1 MVSLRLTVNSE
12 VTPKLGYV
20 RVGYTPTGAYTQTT
34 SASLLRLE
42 THDPIFGESLS
53 RFFSNCARGY
63 FGSTVGRDEAVIRD
77 YIRTQEQEDKR
88 IDRLNMWR

>member
-1 MVSLRLTVNSE
+1 VPVHLQIR
-12 VTPKLGYV
+12 VTYGLPAIRPG
-20 RVGYTPTGAYTQTT
+20 RYTQTT

-42 THDPIFGESLS
+42 THDTIFGESLPG
-53 RFFSNCARGY
+53 FFSNCARGY

-88 IDRLNMWR
+88 IDQLDMWR